1 MSDTAHPLRR
11 SLPLFAVAGACLS
24 SEARDLHRRR
34 NEERFAAETTPVPLL
49 TLFALK
55 ALLDLEALSSNNVR
69 GGTCLAEA
77 GGVKRSGW
85 HRLRLRAIAIQ
96 ILMLEFPSNLEAR

>member
-1 MSDTAHPLRR
+1 MFDAPVAVAD
-11 SLPLFAVAGACLS
+11 PVAGACLS
-24 SEARDLHRRR
+24 SEARDLHRPR

-55 ALLDLEALSSNNVR
+55 ALFFKALNSNNVR

-77 GGVKRSGW
+77 GGAKKSGSGRDNDRS
-85 HRLRLRAIAIQ
+85 LRRERAID
-96 ILMLEFPSNLEAR
+96 LRSRARRA